1 VVESFKKDV
10 GGEMDKSQG
19 YVMNE
24 YQPDAAAQEYIT
36 GRVKAG
42 ASREAIVQELIQRGY
57 SPQMASNMVG
67 GISKRQTVSARK
79 SGLSSLIIGII
90 ITVVFLGLTISSILS
105 AYDTGGT
112 YVVCYGMIL
121 FGISLTIRGIVQLI
135 RGR

>member
-1 VVESFKKDV
+1 MVESDEADV
-10 GGEMDKSQG
+10 GGEMDESQG
-19 YVMNE
+19 YVMSE
-24 YQPDAAAQEYIT
+24 YQPDAAAQEYINS
-36 GRVKAG
+36 RVKAG
-42 ASREAIVQELIQRGY
+42 ASREAIVQELVQRGY
-57 SPQMASNMVG
+57 SPHIAANMVG
-67 GISKRQTVSARK
+67 GISKKATVSARK

-121 FGISLTIRGIVQLI
+121 FGISLTIRGVVQLI